1 MKTVNFD
8 DFWQVGP
15 VRTRAK
21 ALDPFAGLRG
31 RAYIAARMLGQNPIE
46 RLDAKATAEAK
57 DQSRKNL
64 IKAINAQPLNAA
76 VKGKVVFASGSKSE
90 LKEQHRVRRFSVVKQ
105 AGGA

>member
-1 MKTVNFD
+1 MTVNFD

-31 RAYIAARMLGQNPIE
+31 RAYIEARMLGRNQVE

-57 DQSRKNL
+57 DQSRENL
-64 IKAINAQPLNAA
+64 VKAINQRPLDAS
-76 VKGKVVFASGSKSE
+76 VKSKIVFASGE
-90 LKEQHRVRRFSVVKQ
+90 KEYIKGPQNRRFSVVKK
-105 AGGA
+105 GGAR